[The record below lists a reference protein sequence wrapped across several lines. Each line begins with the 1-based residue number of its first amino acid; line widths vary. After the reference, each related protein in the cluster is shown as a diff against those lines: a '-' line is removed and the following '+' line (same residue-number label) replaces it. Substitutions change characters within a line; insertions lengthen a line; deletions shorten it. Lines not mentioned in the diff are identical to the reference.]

1 MIKFL
6 LPVLSLIVG
15 LGGGGAAAIMLAPAA
30 PEEHEADDGH
40 AETAEEGAEAHDGEE
55 DDGPTEIVKL
65 PNQFVV
71 PVIINKS
78 VRSMVILTVALEVE
92 QGQADFVRTLEPK
105 LRDTFLD
112 ELFNLAAMGGFGDEL
127 ISRKTLEIVRAALS
141 QRARDVLRQKTVTV
155 LVTDMAR
162 QDVR

>member
-1 MIKFL
+1 MIKFV
-6 LPVLSLIVG
+6 LPVLSLMVG
-15 LGGGGAAAIMLAPAA
+15 LGGGGAAAIMLGPAA
-30 PEEHEADDGH
+30 SEQHGAGVDHSG
-40 AETAEEGAEAHDGEE
+40 TAEEDSATHDDGQ
-55 DDGPTEIVKL
+55 DKGPTEIVKL

-71 PVIINKS
+71 PVIVNKS

-112 ELFNLAAMGGFGDEL
+112 ELFNLAAMGGFRDEL

-141 QRARDVLRQKTVTV
+141 QRARDVLRQKAVTV

>member
-1 MIKFL
+1 MIKFV
-6 LPVLSLIVG
+6 LPVLSLLVG
-15 LGGGGAAAIMLAPAA
+15 LGGGGAAAIMLGPAA
-30 PEEHEADDGH
+30 SEQHGAGVDPSGAAEEDSATHDDG
-40 AETAEEGAEAHDGEE
+40 E
-55 DDGPTEIVKL
+55 DEGPTEIVKL

-71 PVIINKS
+71 PVIVNKS

-112 ELFNLAAMGGFGDEL
+112 ELFNLAAMGGFRDEL

-141 QRARDVLRQKTVTV
+141 QRARDVLRQKTVAV

>member
-1 MIKFL
+1 MIKFV

-15 LGGGGAAAIMLAPAA
+15 LGGGGAAAIMMGPAA
-30 PEEHEADDGH
+30 SEQHGAGVDHSG
-40 AETAEEGAEAHDGEE
+40 TAEQDSATHDGE

-71 PVIINKS
+71 PVIVNKS

-112 ELFNLAAMGGFGDEL
+112 ELFNLAAMGGFRDEL

-141 QRARDVLRQKTVTV
+141 QRARDVLRQKAVAV
-155 LVTDMAR
+155 LITDMAR